1 MGVESQR
8 STEPAEAREM
18 EAAFLPVPG
27 IGVLAHEGQYTLT
40 RPGIMIM
47 PIINMTANDSYV

>member
-1 MGVESQR
+1 
-8 STEPAEAREM
+8 M
-18 EAAFLPVPG
+18 EAAFFPVPG